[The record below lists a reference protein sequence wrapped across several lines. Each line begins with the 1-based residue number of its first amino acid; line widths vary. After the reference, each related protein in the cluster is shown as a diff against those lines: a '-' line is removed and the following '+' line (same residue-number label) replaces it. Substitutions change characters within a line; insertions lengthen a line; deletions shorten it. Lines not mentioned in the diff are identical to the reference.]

1 MSANKDINSIRTVNA
16 KSVPTCLCH
25 TMPCAVLE
33 EAAWIAEFLG
43 AACEALLTSGESV
56 NAEAATGYRLCNA
69 LLLDKLAIASGTLP
83 FPLTDM
89 FNKTDAVL
97 WNPEPKEAADA
108 DA

>member
-1 MSANKDINSIRTVNA
+1 MSNEARNAVPCVNV
-16 KSVPTCLCH
+16 KSVPRCLRH
-25 TMPCAVLE
+25 TMSCAALE
-33 EAAWIAEFLG
+33 EATWLAEFLG
-43 AACEALLTSGESV
+43 SACEALLTSDDSISG
-56 NAEAATGYRLCNA
+56 EAAAGFRLCND